1 MLASRGR
8 GYSGRTGERKESLCC
23 GPSVECGG
31 GQSTLEGRATGV
43 VAGLVEGAVDA
54 PKESQSLCTLAS
66 YLLPLNSRLLTAVM
80 TAVMAGRPR
89 WLPLE
94 YHWAPLDHDPLLGLL
109 QLVGMRLTALTYTCH
124 PLSREPLLQALA
136 AMPMLASLSLP
147 ETADND
153 VLAVVGATCPTLAT
167 LCVRGSKAVTDDG
180 VRRLLLRRHTY
191 TRSRWRRLFSRW
203 RALRASLTRQ
213 QACYRPLPPAV
224 ISDQALLPPLDPD
237 HLNPLSTTLTHLDL
251 SGTKVTPQTAEWA
264 RGLLPSQACV
274 EVTSAAYRALHPQ
287 DSLEDQMVGLLAP
300 LTP

>member
-8 GYSGRTGERKESLCC
+8 GHSGRTEERKQSVCC
-23 GPSVECGG
+23 GGSEECLD
-31 GQSTLEGRATGV
+31 GQRSLEGRAVGV
-43 VAGLVEGAVDA
+43 VAALVEGSVNA
-54 PKESQSLCTLAS
+54 PKESQSLCALAS

-109 QLVGMRLTALTYTCH
+109 QLVGMRLTAFTYTCH

-136 AMPMLASLSLP
+136 AMPVLVFLSLP
-147 ETADND
+147 KTADND
-153 VLAVVGATCPTLAT
+153 VLALVGATCHTLAT
-167 LCVRGSKAVTDDG
+167 LCVRGSKGVTDDG
-180 VRRLLLRRHTY
+180 VRRLILRRHTF
-191 TRSRWRRLFSRW
+191 TRSRWRRLFTHW
-203 RALRASLTRQ
+203 RVLRASLTRQ

-224 ISDQALLPPLDPD
+224 INDQALLPPLDPD
-237 HLNPLSTTLTHLDL
+237 HLNPLSATLTHLDL
-251 SGTKVTPQTAEWA
+251 GGTRVTLQTAEWA
-264 RGLLPSQACV
+264 RGLLSSQACV
-274 EVTSAAYRALHPQ
+274 EVTSATQRAMNPQ